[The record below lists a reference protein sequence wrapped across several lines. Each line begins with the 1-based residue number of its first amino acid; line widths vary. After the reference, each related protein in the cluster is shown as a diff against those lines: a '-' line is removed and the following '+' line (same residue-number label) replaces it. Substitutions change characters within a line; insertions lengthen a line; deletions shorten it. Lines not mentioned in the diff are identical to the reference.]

1 MLFTMNQLKQQLCCH
16 FSQLFLR
23 MNNSRQLQSPI
34 VRYVGIVI
42 SGHGYIRRNL
52 FPGSSKAL
60 NHLHGNLVIIA
71 DNPIHRNSA
80 FCHLLNG
87 LIRMNSTILRIKPD
101 HMIRFIRNPG
111 FLQRLYISLVTV
123 LPLDIIR
130 LKHANDRL
138 MPCIDQILRNKITT
152 HRIIHKHPWLLL
164 HRCKAA
170 LDKHVRNTILFQLFI
185 QVGVLTINL
194 TFARLDNNSVNVLLK
209 KLF

>member
-1 MLFTMNQLKQQLCCH
+1 M
-16 FSQLFLR
+16 S
-23 MNNSRQLQSPI
+23 I
-34 VRYVGIVI
+34 
-42 SGHGYIRRNL
+42 
-52 FPGSSKAL
+52 
-60 NHLHGNLVIIA
+60 
-71 DNPIHRNSA
+71 
-80 FCHLLNG
+80 
-87 LIRMNSTILRIKPD
+87 
-101 HMIRFIRNPG
+101 
-111 FLQRLYISLVTV
+111 
-123 LPLDIIR
+123 LPLNIIR

-138 MPCIDQILRNKITT
+138 MPSIDQILRNKITT